1 MTVRSASE
9 TAGRRFAA
17 PASGRA
23 RAGAGARRPRDPFK
37 DTRRLVRYAAALT
50 AVRTLPAVPRPLAL
64 ALMGS
69 LGAAAY
75 VVMRKQRRL
84 VSEQIAHAFP
94 ELPAAQRR
102 GLVRGVFV
110 ELGRNAADV
119 SRLCRAVR
127 AELLRLVDFP
137 ADELLAPLLDTR
149 RGAVVASA
157 HYGPWELLPSL
168 LAARGA
174 RAATVV
180 KPLRETR
187 LDRLLEPLRTAH
199 GVRLLRAGGGAR
211 AALHALR
218 NGEVLFI
225 AGDQRTRGRR
235 TAGRFLGKPA
245 WLPAGPAS
253 LAVLAEVPLVAA
265 AIRRGRDGRLSLLI
279 APPIRPGTGASRR
292 AVIDGMTERLSQTLE
307 VWIREEPCQW
317 AWFHERWKAQPDGA
331 APWGRRGARVARGVR
346 PPSAAGRAVGV
357 GLPRRPAAV
366 GRDPGDRDAVRDP
379 EVDSGGGQR
388 FA

>member
-1 MTVRSASE
+1 MIARSASK
-9 TAGRRFAA
+9 TGGVRPAA
-17 PASGRA
+17 PASGRP
-23 RAGAGARRPRDPFK
+23 GAPSALRPREAFK
-37 DTRRLVRYAAALT
+37 GARRLVRYAAAWT
-50 AVRTLPAVPRPLAL
+50 AVRALPMLPRPLAL

-75 VVMRKQRRL
+75 GVMRKQRRL
-84 VSEQIAHAFP
+84 VSEQFARAFP
-94 ELPAAQRR
+94 EFPAAQRR
-102 GLVRGVFV
+102 GLARGVFV
-110 ELGRNAADV
+110 EMGRNAADV
-119 SRLCRAVR
+119 SRLCRAGR

-137 ADELLAPLLDTR
+137 EAELLAPLLDAR

-187 LDRLLEPLRTAH
+187 LDRLLVPLRTAH
-199 GVRLLRAGGGAR
+199 GVRLLRAGGGVR

-218 NGEVLFI
+218 SGEVLFI
-225 AGDQRTRGRR
+225 AADQRTRGRK
-235 TAGRFLGKPA
+235 TAGRFLGRPA

-253 LAVLAEVPLVAA
+253 LAVLAQVPLLAA

-279 APPIRPGTGASRR
+279 SPPIAPGVGASRR
-292 AVIDGMTERLSQTLE
+292 AVIDGMTERLSRTLE

-331 APWGRRGARVARGVR
+331 APRGRGGARIARGVR
-346 PPSAAGRAVGV
+346 SAPAAGRAVGV
-357 GLPRRPAAV
+357 GLPRRPATIV
-366 GRDPGDRDAVRDP
+366 RDPGDRDAARGP

-388 FA
+388 LA